1 MATTKIYMKKSHVF
15 NKNTWTKRGIY
26 LHLPIFVLETQ
37 QSDPGD
43 FQVHVAIKINKNTR
57 NKNII
62 LSKLNIW
69 LM

>member
-43 FQVHVAIKINKNTR
+43 FQVHVAIKINKN
-57 NKNII
+57 K
-62 LSKLNIW
+62 
-69 LM
+69 